1 MGKFYKTE
9 DDYFALLDYSLKKEI
24 YDGNNNTVEKFL
36 SMNIFDFT
44 TYCGYIDSVLVEK
57 AIKACEA
64 INNRTTFDL
73 IKDKDDYIWFITIL
87 NTPFFIGK
95 IEWGSSIRGAWW
107 IYGAKEIQ
115 SSGLWEGDDQ
125 LSKIVFE
132 SEKDWK
138 MFISAVIRL
147 YNENKNEQR

>member
-1 MGKFYKTE
+1 M
-9 DDYFALLDYSLKKEI
+9 
-24 YDGNNNTVEKFL
+24 
-36 SMNIFDFT
+36 
-44 TYCGYIDSVLVEK
+44 
-57 AIKACEA
+57 
-64 INNRTTFDL
+64 
-73 IKDKDDYIWFITIL
+73 